1 MKKML
6 FVIHLIAVM
15 LLYSSVL
22 EASGGHGK
30 KHHKHHHKH
39 HHYHPEEIGYYPA
52 PPQPQPQYQGQVDRK
67 STTGL
72 AGGVVGS
79 VIGYEVGNGHPLA
92 TGIGAAAGSYLG
104 NEIAGRK

>member
-6 FVIHLIAVM
+6 FFIHFIAAIM
-15 LLYSSVL
+15 LFSSTL
-22 EASGGHGK
+22 HASGGHDK

-39 HHYHPEEIGYYPA
+39 HHSHPEEVIYYQ
-52 PPQPQPQYQGQVDRK
+52 PQPQPQYPRHVDRR
-67 STTGL
+67 STEGL

-104 NEIAGRK
+104 NEIAGQK